1 MIQAYLSNCHVQ
13 PPSFPEKIP
22 DALHCSSRYYKPMNL
37 KRPITLIG
45 LMGAGK
51 TTIGSYLATKLE
63 VPFIDS
69 DREIEAQAGV
79 SVSEIF
85 ARDGEAFFR
94 KVESKTITEIL
105 ARKTPCVL
113 ATGGGAFINDV
124 TREAVLRDSIS
135 IWLKASLETLLE
147 RVDHNTARP
156 LLNNVDKRQM
166 LQKLIGER
174 YPIYEKAD
182 IIVDTDSNSRTILT
196 GKILKELEG
205 LN

>member
-1 MIQAYLSNCHVQ
+1 
-13 PPSFPEKIP
+13 
-22 DALHCSSRYYKPMNL
+22 
-37 KRPITLIG
+37 
-45 LMGAGK
+45 MGAGK